1 MKTVKTFEEWMD
13 RQTKT
18 PYSIEI
24 WNAGQANVPEKT
36 CEWKWV
42 KDLDSL
48 SYEGDWMGACGYDD
62 DRLGVDDEGELNFC
76 GGCGGKVTIKP
87 ELTAEQ
93 KLEKMTVELT
103 ALKKKELMWGTAT
116 DELEEVTTYL
126 AESDQKLEA
135 MTIKCDDLFT
145 AVAAEKVWRETAE
158 KHIKNIIE
166 YCNPCEECNYTDTD
180 ILQVVREYV
189 CLEGLDK

>member
-76 GGCGGKVTIKP
+76 GGCGSKVTIKP
-87 ELTAEQ
+87 ELTA
-93 KLEKMTVELT
+93 
-103 ALKKKELMWGTAT
+103 
-116 DELEEVTTYL
+116 
-126 AESDQKLEA
+126 DQKLEA